1 MEGLIQGRAY
11 FRNYTVLVHRLT
23 LCYVMKKTEKNKVCR
38 LFKLMGTFSFFSRFK
53 VVLMLRARSPTL
65 FLFSKSVIRIKERRK
80 NKFLVK
86 ASQDLAAV
94 VIYKREQPFSRHTTS
109 SSHLFLMVVP
119 MKTVVCCKPV

>member
-1 MEGLIQGRAY
+1 MEGLIQGAAY

-80 NKFLVK
+80 ERHFTYRKSSIEPPGGL
-86 ASQDLAAV
+86 
-94 VIYKREQPFSRHTTS
+94 IYF
-109 SSHLFLMVVP
+109 
-119 MKTVVCCKPV
+119 KPIWGGGGGLNRDGGLI